1 MRVGVYAWI
10 TANYLLGLIG
20 EDAPV
25 TASTLAV
32 MDLGGASTQIVFAPT
47 FPNPEKDTLVEGDH
61 KYALTFGGREF
72 TLYQHSY
79 LGYGLMRARRSVHN
93 LVAFWWAFT
102 QADDVWDKLT
112 PETTKILSP
121 CLAPSKSKIITLD
134 PHGRKPVNVT
144 MEGSP
149 SGGYEACK
157 RVIELVMAKDDI
169 CEVKPCSFNG
179 VYQPSL
185 LDTFPTGS
193 FLALSYFTDR
203 IAPLLK
209 EEEQQ
214 GPFTLKTLKSLAQT
228 VCAGPNVW
236 QNTFKSNPGALKE
249 LEERDEYCLDLTFMH
264 ALLGLGYEITDDRDL
279 LVSGGMN

>member
-1 MRVGVYAWI
+1 M
-10 TANYLLGLIG
+10 
-20 EDAPV
+20 

-102 QADDVWDKLT
+102 QAEDVWDKLT

-249 LEERDEYCLDLTFMH
+249 LEERHEYCLDLTFMH